1 MNLIRIGA
9 NDVTNSG
16 FGYFGVAVDLLGIPG
31 IYKDCSWIGFLSC
44 KFDLKRK

>member
-16 FGYFGVAVDLLGIPG
+16 FGYFDIAVYLLGIPG
-31 IYKDCSWIGFLSC
+31 IDKDCTASVLGVS
-44 KFDLKRK
+44 D